1 MVDSV
6 RSAQLGSSSENNNK
20 YVEEFRQIADTRRSD
35 VVEKV
40 NGRSS

>member
-6 RSAQLGSSSENNNK
+6 RSAQLGSSSDNNK
-20 YVEEFRQIADTRRSD
+20 YGEEFRQIADTRSSD